1 MRVPSVMPG
10 AAVSVAMSVV
20 PVQVAA
26 GVQVTGFAGG
36 QVSCDT
42 AVSMTVAPV
51 DGAGPLF
58 VTIIS

>member
-1 MRVPSVMPG
+1 MPG